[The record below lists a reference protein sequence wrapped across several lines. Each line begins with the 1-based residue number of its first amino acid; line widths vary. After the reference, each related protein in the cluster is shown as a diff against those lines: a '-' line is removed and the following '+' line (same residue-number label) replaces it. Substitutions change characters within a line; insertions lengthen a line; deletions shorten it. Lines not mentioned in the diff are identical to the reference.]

1 MSVEQIDKIDFISTT
16 DEEKVELTI
25 SDHLEWDEE
34 NNHILVLQNK
44 INAYLDY
51 IQNGQILEVY
61 PNLKN
66 KDIIISLMMKY
77 NPNEKALAFL
87 NHCDEFM
94 ETLDLAFKWKTV

>member
-1 MSVEQIDKIDFISTT
+1 MSVEQIDKIDFISKT

-87 NHCDEFM
+87 NHCEEFM

>member
-1 MSVEQIDKIDFISTT
+1 MSVEQIDKIDFISKT

>member
-1 MSVEQIDKIDFISTT
+1 MSVEQIDKIDIISTT
-16 DEEKVELTI
+16 DEEKIELTI

-44 INAYLDY
+44 INAYLDF

-77 NPNEKALAFL
+77 NPNEEALAFL
-87 NHCDEFM
+87 SHCEEFM
-94 ETLDLAFKWKTV
+94 ETLDLAFKWKTF